1 MHEAFGRNSRA
12 GRPWSFEI
20 VETDFF
26 PTALG
31 QIHPR
36 GWRGLD
42 RSRFSRWYS
51 KRVEKRFIRHPFGR
65 TKPCSFLAEHRRFIS
80 TVYIYIGVEGYACPL
95 LPLTSL
101 RTTVTRTRCRQ
112 YYFLLS
118 LLWILPRLCR
128 INTSERACTTS
139 SLFFLSLGFLVIPFS
154 NETGFPLI
162 SCT

>member
-80 TVYIYIGVEGYACPL
+80 TVYIYIYRRGR
-95 LPLTSL
+95 L
-101 RTTVTRTRCRQ
+101 RVPPSPSYVVANHRHADQMPTI
-112 YYFLLS
+112 LLS
-118 LLWILPRLCR
+118 PVPFMDIATPLPH
-128 INTSERACTTS
+128 
-139 SLFFLSLGFLVIPFS
+139 
-154 NETGFPLI
+154 
-162 SCT
+162 